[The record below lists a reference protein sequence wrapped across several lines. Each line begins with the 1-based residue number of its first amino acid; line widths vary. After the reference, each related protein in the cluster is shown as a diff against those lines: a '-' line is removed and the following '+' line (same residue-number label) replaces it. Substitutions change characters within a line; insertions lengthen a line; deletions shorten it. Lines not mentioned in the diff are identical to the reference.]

1 MPKVPDGRLT
11 SIWTVCTIYGLSDS
25 SHRRIGM
32 GGLVPPPQKIT
43 KLPMNEAQIASL
55 FECPFISTPL
65 PVSSSYNTALLL
77 LGLLQC
83 CLDTRLYFSKCMN
96 YKSHHKNIKIA
107 YSFMTI

>member
-32 GGLVPPPQKIT
+32 GGLVPPPPQIT

-55 FECPFISTPL
+55 FECPFTMYHRNVVWIPGFISQN
-65 PVSSSYNTALLL
+65 V
-77 LGLLQC
+77 
-83 CLDTRLYFSKCMN
+83 
-96 YKSHHKNIKIA
+96 
-107 YSFMTI
+107 